1 MNTKSFY
8 FTVDVEVSSI
18 KNFFNYKKVLSD
30 LLIFEKKINYIQKI
44 LNINFP
50 ITWFLRCDDTVKYEL
65 GSEDG
70 FLFLIKNF
78 IERRKK
84 KGDYFGFHPHLY
96 QLKKKKWILIK
107 DNFILKKKLYRFI
120 KKWESFFFNQ
130 KKISRIGDLYMNNF
144 ILKILD
150 DNQFFLDT
158 TALPG
163 RKRFDDFFSFDWSK
177 TKNKPYHPSINNY
190 QVTGIK
196 TRRILE
202 LPISTINFKSNY
214 DKFRLNRYLNPAF
227 KNTYLINSINQLK
240 FTKNII
246 SLTHPFEFLDLHK
259 NKNNLFSESQDE
271 IINNFKLILKFF
283 KRINFKSLNNYK
295 K

>member
-8 FTVDVEVSSI
+8 FTVDVEVSSK

-30 LLIFEKKINYIQKI
+30 LLLFEKKINYIQKV

-78 IERRKK
+78 IERRKTI
-84 KGDYFGFHPHLY
+84 GDYFGFHPHLY

-107 DNFILKKKLYRFI
+107 DNFILKKKLSSFI
-120 KKWESFFFNQ
+120 KSWDSFFFNQ
-130 KKISRIGDLYMNNF
+130 KKISRIGDLHMNNF

-150 DNQFFLDT
+150 DNQFSLDT

-177 TKNKPYHPSINNY
+177 TKHKPYRPSINNY
-190 QVTGIK
+190 QVTGKK
-196 TRRILE
+196 TRKILE
-202 LPISTINFKSNY
+202 LPISTIKFKSNY
-214 DKFRLNRYLNPAF
+214 DKLKLSRYLNPAF
-227 KNTYLINSINQLK
+227 KNIHLINSINQLK

-271 IINNFKLILKFF
+271 IINNFKLIFKFF
-283 KRINFKSLNNYK
+283 KGISFKSLNNYK